1 MARRAPQGFLRKNQ
15 HHRRSCKVINKRLQ
29 EIVEESTKVK
39 KQFFSEYAE
48 QIYELAKVIA
58 EAFDAGKKLF
68 LFGNGGSAT
77 DASHIAAE
85 FVNRF
90 KRERPG
96 LPAIA
101 LTTDMA
107 IITSVANDYNYAEV
121 FARQLRALADEGDI
135 AIGISTS
142 GGSTNVLRALDVAK
156 RKGLLRVA
164 FTSTKGEKMA
174 QKADYVFMVP
184 SEDTPRIQEV
194 HIMLGH
200 ILCELVEEILFELP
214 SKGP

>member
-1 MARRAPQGFLRKNQ
+1 MIKE
-15 HHRRSCKVINKRLQ
+15 RLLKT
-29 EIVEESTKVK
+29 VEESAELKRR
-39 KQFFSEYAE
+39 FFSQYAE
-48 QIYELAKVIA
+48 QIYEVARLIA
-58 EAFDAGKKLF
+58 ETFDEGKKLF

-107 IITSVANDYNYAEV
+107 IITSVANDYNYGEV
-121 FARQLRALADEGDI
+121 FARQLKALASEGDI
-135 AIGISTS
+135 VIGISTS
-142 GGSTNVLRALDVAK
+142 GGSTNVLRAMDVAK
-156 RKGLLRVA
+156 RKGLVRVA
-164 FTSTKGEKMA
+164 FTGAKGEKLA
-174 QKADYVFMVP
+174 QKAEFAFLVP
-184 SEDTPRIQEV
+184 SEETPRIQEV

-214 SKGP
+214 SKGQ

>member
-1 MARRAPQGFLRKNQ
+1 MIKE
-15 HHRRSCKVINKRLQ
+15 RLLKT
-29 EIVEESTKVK
+29 VEESAELKRR
-39 KQFFSEYAE
+39 FFSQYAE
-48 QIYELAKVIA
+48 QIYEVARLIA
-58 EAFDAGKKLF
+58 ETFDEGKKLF

-107 IITSVANDYNYAEV
+107 IITSVANDYNYGEV
-121 FARQLRALADEGDI
+121 FARQLKALASEGDI
-135 AIGISTS
+135 VIGISTS
-142 GGSTNVLRALDVAK
+142 GGSTNVLRAMDVAK
-156 RKGLLRVA
+156 RKGLVRVA
-164 FTSTKGEKMA
+164 FTGAKGEKLA
-174 QKADYVFMVP
+174 QKAEFAFLVP
-184 SEDTPRIQEV
+184 SEQTPRIQEV

-214 SKGP
+214 SKGQ

>member
-1 MARRAPQGFLRKNQ
+1 MIKE
-15 HHRRSCKVINKRLQ
+15 RLLKT
-29 EIVEESTKVK
+29 VEESAEIKRR
-39 KQFFSEYAE
+39 FFTQYAE
-48 QIYELAKVIA
+48 QIYEVSRLIA
-58 EAFDAGKKLF
+58 EAFDEGKRLF

-77 DASHIAAE
+77 DAAHIAAE

-107 IITSVANDYNYAEV
+107 IITSVANDYNYSEV
-121 FARQLRALADEGDI
+121 FARQLRALAEEGDI

-142 GGSTNVLRALDVAK
+142 GGSNNVLKAMDVARK
-156 RKGLLRVA
+156 KGLLRLA
-164 FTSTKGEKMA
+164 FTGAKGEKLA
-174 QKADYVFMVP
+174 QKSEYAFIVP
-184 SEDTPRIQEV
+184 SEETPRIQEV

-200 ILCELVEEILFELP
+200 VICELVEEILFELP
-214 SKGP
+214 SKGR

>member
-1 MARRAPQGFLRKNQ
+1 MIDEKIRRIVKESARVK
-15 HHRRSCKVINKRLQ
+15 
-29 EIVEESTKVK
+29 EE
-39 KQFFSEYAE
+39 FFSRYSD
-48 QIYELAKVIA
+48 QIYELARLIA
-58 EAFDAGKKLF
+58 EAFDDGKKLF

-90 KRERPG
+90 NRERPG

-107 IITSVANDYNYAEV
+107 IITSVANDYNYGEV
-121 FARQLRALADEGDI
+121 FARQLKALAEEGDI
-135 AIGISTS
+135 VIGISTS
-142 GGSTNVLRALDVAK
+142 GGSTNVLRAMDVAK

-164 FTSTKGEKMA
+164 FTGAKGEKLA
-174 QKADYVFMVP
+174 QKADYAFVVP
-184 SEDTPRIQEV
+184 SEETPRIQEV

-200 ILCELVEEILFELP
+200 ILCELVEDILFELP
-214 SKGP
+214 SKGQ

>member
-1 MARRAPQGFLRKNQ
+1 MIEKLN
-15 HHRRSCKVINKRLQ
+15 RL
-29 EIVEESTKVK
+29 VEESTKIK
-39 KQFFSEYAE
+39 KEFFSRYAE
-48 QIYELAKVIA
+48 QIYELAKLIA

-101 LTTDMA
+101 LTTDTA

-121 FARQLRALADEGDI
+121 FARQLRALAEEGDI
-135 AIGISTS
+135 AVGISTS
-142 GGSTNVLRALDVAK
+142 GSSTNVLRAMDVAK
-156 RKGLLRVA
+156 KKGLVRVA
-164 FTSTKGEKMA
+164 FTSIKGDKLA
-174 QKADYVFMVP
+174 AKADYVFMVP

-214 SKGP
+214 CKSQ